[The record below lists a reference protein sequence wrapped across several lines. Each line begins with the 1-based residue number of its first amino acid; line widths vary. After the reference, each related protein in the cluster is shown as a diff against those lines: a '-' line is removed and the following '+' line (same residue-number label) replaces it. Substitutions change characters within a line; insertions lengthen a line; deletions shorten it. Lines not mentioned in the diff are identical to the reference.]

1 MWVELL
7 ERPEWAT
14 SQSSLGT
21 AARLSVTSSGR
32 YGTPHV
38 SSPKE
43 VCRGALTR
51 FDGCQAICKYAAIVP
66 DSRRWRMLMRDAL
79 RAIMH
84 AR

>member
-43 VCRGALTR
+43 VLREGSLW
-51 FDGCQAICKYAAIVP
+51 IM
-66 DSRRWRMLMRDAL
+66 SRCAEE
-79 RAIMH
+79 H
-84 AR
+84 

>member
-1 MWVELL
+1 MDNE
-7 ERPEWAT
+7 
-14 SQSSLGT
+14 Q
-21 AARLSVTSSGR
+21 
-32 YGTPHV
+32 
-38 SSPKE
+38 